1 MTKGSI
7 IKGITKFAIPCILI
21 RVIQNLYPLLDALI
35 VGKVLDLNSLSAVGV
50 AGSLYSLFNE
60 TLLGL
65 VSGFAI
71 IASRKFGAEKHEE
84 VPSVFFN
91 TLLLS
96 TALCGILALLC
107 LEFSKGMLALLRTPA
122 ELMSCAEEYLSVL
135 FWGLIPNM
143 LYNFIGE
150 MLRAVG
156 NSKIP
161 LWLLIISSVL
171 HLALLYPLTAAWG
184 VRGTALST
192 VISYAVTVLLAAAYI
207 RKKIPA
213 FHFSFRTMQPDRC
226 VIKESLG
233 IGTPMALTSFVVM
246 LGVLLLSFV
255 TNNIGT
261 EYVAAYSTASKIG
274 YIMTTPIFG
283 FATALAVFVSQNFG
297 AGEYTRIEKGV
308 QQTMLLVMGVNACAA
323 ALLLALL
330 RPILTSVFD
339 GNTTAID
346 AGCLYLY
353 IRAASMLVLTPAAL
367 YKSILPAIGKPLFS
381 TLSGFLEIGVR
392 FLFPMLL
399 AQVLGFSVVPLTD
412 TFTWCILAAMLM
424 ISYHFE
430 FAKCNKD
437 GLKHEKQVV

>member
-1 MTKGSI
+1 MTKGSM

-71 IASRKFGAEKHEE
+71 IASRKFGAEKRAE
-84 VPSVFFN
+84 VPAVFFN

-96 TALCGILALLC
+96 TVLCGAVTVLC
-107 LEFSKGMLALLRTPA
+107 LGFSEKMLFLLRTPP
-122 ELMSCAEEYLSVL
+122 ELMNCAEEYLSVL
-135 FWGLIPNM
+135 LWGLLPNM
-143 LYNFIGE
+143 LYNFTGE

-156 NSKIP
+156 ESKQP
-161 LWLLIISSVL
+161 LWLLIISSLL

-184 VRGTALST
+184 VRGAALST
-192 VISYAVTVLLAAAYI
+192 VISYAVTVLLAFAYI
-207 RKKIPA
+207 FKKIPA
-213 FHFSFRTMQPDRC
+213 FHLPVRSMQPDRR
-226 VIKESLG
+226 VMQESLG
-233 IGTPMALTSFVVM
+233 IGMPMALTSFVVM

-255 TNNIGT
+255 TNGIGT

-297 AGEYTRIEKGV
+297 AGEYARIEKGV
-308 QQTMLLVMGVNACAA
+308 RQTMLLVMGVNACVAA
-323 ALLLALL
+323 VLLALI

-353 IRAASMLVLTPAAL
+353 IRAASMLVLTPAAI

-381 TLSGFLEIGVR
+381 TLSGFIEIGVR

-399 AQVLGFSVVPLTD
+399 SHLLGFSVVPLTD
-412 TFTWCILAAMLM
+412 SFTWCMLAAMLM

-430 FAKCNKD
+430 FGKCKKA
-437 GLKHEKQVV
+437 GMIHEKQVV